1 MTAPNVVDLCVH
13 LVRRGPGVVLSD
25 LADVSGLGIIRSAV
39 SRRGAASDA
48 PIDTVAGVVEVDHA
62 RLPQASSVDLTL
74 GGRSI
79 AGPRLIVRNHDCP
92 LAGSC
97 PALSCRLRSGRK
109 RGSQR
114 EGQVTATVHV
124 AVLDPLPMFRRGV
137 AASLS
142 NLGHLVEEPS
152 NAEAWVRERP
162 GGLVLLTLHSAE
174 DLDRLTALCRLRPRP
189 LVVAL
194 PPADDAS
201 LGVRAIRAGARSVVA
216 RETTESALQ
225 RTVSATLAGEAA
237 MPADVADL
245 LVSGL
250 DGRAPRSSAPSAEQI
265 AWLRRLSDGWTV
277 TRLALEVGYSER
289 AMYRL
294 LRALYQRIGVS
305 TRLEAVVLAHDK
317 GWFEN

>member
-1 MTAPNVVDLCVH
+1 
-13 LVRRGPGVVLSD
+13 
-25 LADVSGLGIIRSAV
+25 
-39 SRRGAASDA
+39 
-48 PIDTVAGVVEVDHA
+48 
-62 RLPQASSVDLTL
+62 
-74 GGRSI
+74 
-79 AGPRLIVRNHDCP
+79 
-92 LAGSC
+92 
-97 PALSCRLRSGRK
+97 
-109 RGSQR
+109 
-114 EGQVTATVHV
+114 
-124 AVLDPLPMFRRGV
+124 MFRRGV

-317 GWFEN
+317 GWLEN